1 MNMNSFD
8 ESTIGY
14 DYPALD
20 HSVLELARTVPG
32 VMGGACE
39 DEVYLCSNL
48 LNVRKVNAESAQQSF
63 HYGQDVQLVDHIIRV
78 DYEFWTAIPQFDA
91 AAPEH
96 VTHRREHLYVRTSV
110 LARGELFVYGLGPEF
125 GFEEWVN
132 DDTTEGTPEQT
143 GLPED
148 GYTALL
154 NEISSNHLTAIGE
167 YLVDDEEELPTGIRP
182 AMQKL
187 YLDTAKAR
195 KASDKA
201 WAQEEIKREAE
212 RQLTNPSLDLKSLQ
226 FTRHKDR
233 LILQIHSKER
243 QFIWTMSVQMLED
256 QHYPL
261 IELSKGKK
269 VPSPLNYVPV
279 SKVIVKSPCLMSSDT
294 AENALR
300 DLLISGWLQQQLDG
314 LI

>member
-1 MNMNSFD
+1 MNSFD

-14 DYPALD
+14 DRTAPD
-20 HSVLELARTVPG
+20 DSVLKLANTVPG
-32 VMGGACE
+32 VMGAACE
-39 DEVYLCSNL
+39 DELYLCSNL
-48 LNVRKVNAESAQQSF
+48 LQVRKVNAESAQKSF
-63 HYGQDVQLVDHIIRV
+63 NHGQDVQLADHMIRV
-78 DYEFWTAIPQFDA
+78 DYEFWTARSTFDA
-91 AAPEH
+91 AAPEQ

-110 LARGELFVYGLGPEF
+110 LTSGELFVYGLDPEF

-143 GLPED
+143 GLPEE

-154 NEISSNHLTAIGE
+154 REISSKHSTAIGE
-167 YLVDDEEELPTGIRP
+167 YLVDDEDDLPTDISP

-195 KASDKA
+195 KASDQA
-201 WAQEEIKREAE
+201 WAKEEIKREAE
-212 RQLTNPSLDLKSLQ
+212 RHQTNPSLDLKSLQ
-226 FTRHKDR
+226 FTRHKDH
-233 LILQIHSKER
+233 LILQIYSKER

-256 QHYPL
+256 QQSPL

-279 SKVIVKSPCLMSSDT
+279 SKVTVKSPCLMSSDT
-294 AENALR
+294 VENALR
-300 DLLISGWLQQQLDG
+300 DLLVSGWLKQQLDG
-314 LI
+314 LK